1 MKQVLLIAFGIL
13 YIQAI
18 AQQTVITGKVRD
30 KRTGEAVIGAVITI
44 GDGKEGTV
52 TDYEGEFILKT
63 TKPFP
68 IALTVNMM
76 GYEKITITVKDN
88 KPIELKL
95 TEKVAELATVEI
107 RDSRIT
113 QKQKQTPLTIESM
126 DAVSIKETPAANFY
140 EGLAHLKGVDITSA
154 SIGFK
159 IINTRGFNST
169 SPVRSLQLIDGIDN
183 QSPGLN
189 FSLGNFL
196 GASELD
202 INRVDLIV
210 GASGAYYG
218 PNAFNGV
225 INMQTKSPFLYP
237 GLSVFAKVGERSLY
251 EGGFRW
257 AQVFKDKAGKDRFAY
272 KLNMYWMQ
280 ARDWEATNYDPTLQS
295 PVDEKNPGG
304 YDAVNRYGD
313 EYSSNRFK
321 QSGLVY
327 IGYGYALRRGY
338 EEIDLVD
345 YNTRNLKTN
354 ASFHYKTLKD
364 VEIIAG
370 TSFSNGTTVYQGDNR
385 FSLKDIM
392 FFQHK
397 AEIRK
402 ENKFF
407 VRAYMTHEDAGN
419 SYDAYNTALI
429 LQNSSKTDA
438 NWATTYSENWN
449 KYIFGRMNALRP
461 PIGSQPPG
469 VNYQDYANQY
479 FYNNYYDSLVQW
491 HQLVRDSTDF
501 GKPHPQR
508 GGIDHFLPGTAR
520 FDSAFQ
526 AVTSRTNREG
536 GSRFYDRS
544 ALYHIMGE
552 YKFTLNTFDF
562 TVGGN
567 MRLYAPNSQGTIF
580 LDTSESLRIYNKE
593 YGAYGGVE
601 KKWKLVNSEKVIL
614 KGVAAGLLTG
624 YLIGLVDLLV
634 SGKNAGIPTNISIGG
649 LQVPTLL
656 LPALGGGLIGLGAK
670 KQGDIKATF
679 SLRTDK
685 NQNFNWLFSPAA
697 TVVYTKKEHVFR
709 ISASSAIRNPTL
721 SDQYI
726 NLDVGRA
733 TLLGNLSG
741 FDSLVKTQS
750 IINAFNNN
758 NDRSQL
764 EYFNVAPIKP
774 EQVKTIEFGYRT
786 TLGKKLFIDANY
798 YYSWYTNFI
807 GYQIGADI
815 DWPAASPFVNS
826 INVYRVA
833 TNATTQ
839 VTTQGFTIGA
849 NYFWQKYLGFNANYS
864 WNVLN
869 LQENRDSLIPAFN
882 TPEHK
887 YNIGISGRNIDSRI
901 GGLSIYNWG
910 YSINYKWQEGFLF
923 EGSPQFTGFV
933 PAYSM
938 VDAQINKKQEKW
950 NCTFKLG
957 ASNLLNNQAIQVYGG
972 PRVGRLVYFSIL
984 YEPKF

>member
-1 MKQVLLIAFGIL
+1 MKQVLLIAFSIL
-13 YIQAI
+13 FIQAS
-18 AQQTVITGKVRD
+18 AQQTVITGKVKD

-44 GDGKEGTV
+44 GEGKEGTV
-52 TDYEGEFILKT
+52 TDYEGEFVLKT
-63 TKPFP
+63 AQKFP
-68 IALTVNMM
+68 INLTVNMM
-76 GYEKITITVKDN
+76 GYEKITLTVKDN
-88 KPIELKL
+88 KPIDVKL
-95 TEKVAELATVEI
+95 TEKVAELAAVEI

-237 GLSVFAKVGERSLY
+237 GLSVFSKVGERSLY

-280 ARDWEATNYDPTLQS
+280 ARDWEATNYDATIQS

-327 IGYGYALRRGY
+327 IGHGYALRRGY

-397 AEIRK
+397 AEVRK

-407 VRAYMTHEDAGN
+407 VRVYMTHEDAGN

-429 LQNSSKTDA
+429 LQNNSKTDA
-438 NWATTYSENWN
+438 NWAATYNENWN

-479 FYNNYYDSLVQW
+479 FYDNYYDSLVQW

-508 GGIDHFLPGTAR
+508 GGIDYFLPGTDR
-520 FDSAFQ
+520 FDSAFKSI
-526 AVTSRTNREG
+526 TSRTNREG

-552 YKFTLNTFDF
+552 YRFALSKFDF
-562 TVGGN
+562 IVGGN

-580 LDTSESLRIYNKE
+580 LDTSESQRIYNKE

-601 KKWKLVNSEKVIL
+601 KKLFN
-614 KGVAAGLLTG
+614 
-624 YLIGLVDLLV
+624 
-634 SGKNAGIPTNISIGG
+634 N
-649 LQVPTLL
+649 QVKTT
-656 LPALGGGLIGLGAK
+656 I
-670 KQGDIKATF
+670 T
-679 SLRTDK
+679 LRTDK

-697 TVVYTKKEHVFR
+697 TIVYTKNEHVFR
-709 ISASSAIRNPTL
+709 VSASSAIRNPTL

-726 NLDVGRA
+726 NLNVGRA

-741 FDSLVKTQS
+741 YDSLVKTQS

-758 NDRSQL
+758 NDRSLL

-774 EQVKTIEFGYRT
+774 EQVRTIEFGYRT
-786 TLGKKLFIDANY
+786 TIAKKIFIDANY

-887 YNIGISGRNIDSRI
+887 YNLGISGRNIDSRI
-901 GGLSIYNWG
+901 GGFSIYNWG
-910 YSINYKWQEGFLF
+910 YSINYKWQEGFMF

-938 VDAQINKKQEKW
+938 VDVQINKKQEKW